1 MRMASELE
9 IKEQLIAL
17 GLSETDA
24 EPLAN
29 CIVTKKS
36 CSWVNT
42 DEIDNNKL
50 DRLGKF
56 LKENG
61 YKIRVSVEAVPTRGK
76 YIWEV
81 KAFQ

>member
-1 MRMASELE
+1 MASEME
-9 IKEQLIAL
+9 IREQIMGL
-17 GLSETDA
+17 GFSETDA

-42 DEIDNNKL
+42 DDVDNAKL
-50 DRLGKF
+50 QKLGEF
-56 LKENG
+56 LKSNG

>member
-1 MRMASELE
+1 MASEME
-9 IKEQLIAL
+9 IREQLKEL

-29 CIVTKKS
+29 CIVTRKS

-42 DEIDNNKL
+42 DEIDNARLQKL
-50 DRLGKF
+50 GEYIKS
-56 LKENG
+56 NG

>member
-1 MRMASELE
+1 MASEFE
-9 IKEQLIAL
+9 IREQLKGL
-17 GLSETDA
+17 GISQTDC

-29 CIVTKKS
+29 CIATRKS

-42 DEIDNNKL
+42 DEIDNARLQKL
-50 DRLGKF
+50 GEFIKTNEYR
-56 LKENG
+56 
-61 YKIRVSVEAVPTRGK
+61 IRVSVEAVPTRGK

>member
-1 MRMASELE
+1 MASEFELR
-9 IKEQLIAL
+9 EQLKGL
-17 GLSETDA
+17 GISQTDC

-29 CIVTKKS
+29 CIFTKKS

-42 DEIDNNKL
+42 DEIDNARLQKL
-50 DRLGKF
+50 GEFIKS
-56 LKENG
+56 NG

-76 YIWEV
+76 FIWEV

>member
-1 MRMASELE
+1 MGE
-9 IKEQLIAL
+9 ICDKLMEM

-24 EPLAN
+24 EALAD
-29 CIVTKKS
+29 CIATRKS

-42 DEIDNNKL
+42 DEVDNARLQKL
-50 DRLGKF
+50 GEFIKS
-56 LKENG
+56 NG
-61 YKIRVSVEAVPTRGK
+61 YKIRVSVESVPTRGK

>member
-1 MRMASELE
+1 MASEFE
-9 IKEQLIAL
+9 IREQLKGL
-17 GLSETDA
+17 GISQTDC

-29 CIVTKKS
+29 CIVTRNS

-42 DEIDNNKL
+42 DEVSNACL
-50 DRLGKF
+50 QRLGDFIKA
-56 LKENG
+56 NG

-76 YIWEV
+76 YIWDV

>member
-1 MRMASELE
+1 MASEME
-9 IKEQLIAL
+9 IREQLRGL
-17 GLSETDA
+17 GISQTDC

-29 CIVTKKS
+29 CIVKRNS

-42 DEIDNNKL
+42 DEVSNAILQKL
-50 DRLGKF
+50 GDFIKS
-56 LKENG
+56 NG

>member
-1 MRMASELE
+1 MASEME
-9 IKEQLIAL
+9 VREQIMGL
-17 GLSETDA
+17 GFSETDA

-29 CIVTKKS
+29 CIVTRKS

-42 DEIDNNKL
+42 DEVDNARLQKL
-50 DRLGKF
+50 GEFIKT
-56 LKENG
+56 NG
-61 YKIRVSVEAVPTRGK
+61 YKIRVSVESVPTRGK